1 MFRKEEAA
9 VTDWSEDTVHMCAN
23 RQAEILDH
31 GSRLVR
37 PGGRL
42 VYSTCTFAPEEN
54 EETVLA
60 FLERSG
66 EFVLEDVEAPW
77 FQKVG
82 TGMFRLWPHKLLGEG
97 HFVAVM
103 RKMGNEE
110 CPESSEKG
118 EKLPKEWEEFA
129 REMGISLPAGKAI
142 FFGQTL
148 YWAPSGMPEL
158 RGIKVLRPGLELGES
173 RKGRFLPAHALA
185 LWLNEGKNTISFP
198 ADSKEITAYLHGE
211 TLPGSVKGWCVVQ
224 VDGFSI
230 GWGKGDGTI
239 IKNH

>member
-1 MFRKEEAA
+1 
-9 VTDWSEDTVHMCAN
+9 
-23 RQAEILDH
+23 
-31 GSRLVR
+31 
-37 PGGRL
+37 
-42 VYSTCTFAPEEN
+42 
-54 EETVLA
+54 
-60 FLERSG
+60 
-66 EFVLEDVEAPW
+66 
-77 FQKVG
+77 
-82 TGMFRLWPHKLLGEG
+82 
-97 HFVAVM
+97 
-103 RKMGNEE
+103 MGNEE

-198 ADSKEITAYLHGE
+198 ADSKEIAAYLHGE

-239 IKNH
+239 IKNHYPKGLRR